1 MYPVSFQIP
10 KQIPYFLLYG
20 GTSYSRAKLNK
31 ELPNRVAVIHCVK
44 SSNLVD
50 AHRGHLEQAGDLVH
64 DTDAGEAVLALAQ
77 VQQGHDGGLFVLR
90 RVAGDNLFDE
100 LVVLFGELEG
110 DRGVVLGGV
119 AVLCGS
125 DLLAFLSI
133 CVQLFDL
140 QHAIGDGTARIVDV
154 PRGEYR

>member
-20 GTSYSRAKLNK
+20 GTSYRRAKLNK